1 MRIMLVHPGP
11 RVAWGPEHVGLES
24 LAAMVPDCDVRLVD
38 MRFELRPFKR
48 LVGAFR
54 PHLVGVT
61 ACTSQVYRAR
71 RLLRQAKAAAPQA
84 FTVVG
89 GVHASL
95 LPEDF
100 DLPEVDAVCIG
111 MGEDTFRGLVEC
123 LDRRGDLRA
132 VDGLAL
138 RNQGR
143 LLRNRPRAFP
153 ASLDGYPPPKRDYR
167 SRVHGGTL
175 AALFDKSRTF
185 VSTSRGCPHRCTF
198 CSLWKQMG
206 ERYISRSPEK
216 VVAELAEIPTRV
228 IHFAEANPFGD
239 LERIGQLA
247 DRLAEA
253 RLAKTFVMDV
263 RSSTVVSHPE
273 LIARWRRV
281 GLEHAP
287 VGLEFVD
294 DARLAAA
301 DKKISVTKHERALSI
316 LAELGIKVTGHFQI
330 DPDFDRDDFE
340 RLGDFIEAHDIY
352 WPLVG
357 MTTPLP
363 GTPLLEQRAAR
374 LLTDNYELFDL
385 RHLVTDTRLEREQF
399 WREVFRLQ
407 RRVNRKMAARA
418 SRPVELGF
426 RLGFELY
433 ALGRRNGHHLPRAPE
448 RDTALSRLLQRN

>member
-1 MRIMLVHPGP
+1 
-11 RVAWGPEHVGLES
+11 
-24 LAAMVPDCDVRLVD
+24 
-38 MRFELRPFKR
+38 
-48 LVGAFR
+48 
-54 PHLVGVT
+54 
-61 ACTSQVYRAR
+61 
-71 RLLRQAKAAAPQA
+71 
-84 FTVVG
+84 
-89 GVHASL
+89 
-95 LPEDF
+95 
-100 DLPEVDAVCIG
+100 
-111 MGEDTFRGLVEC
+111 
-123 LDRRGDLRA
+123 
-132 VDGLAL
+132 
-138 RNQGR
+138 
-143 LLRNRPRAFP
+143 
-153 ASLDGYPPPKRDYR
+153 
-167 SRVHGGTL
+167 
-175 AALFDKSRTF
+175 
-185 VSTSRGCPHRCTF
+185 
-198 CSLWKQMG
+198 MG